1 MKKRKQ
7 LITKKIDW
15 KPSRCDVLICTFTD
29 GYLNTLGVLILNKLW
44 ELGISCDLFRGN
56 NMSNS
61 GYTVDD
67 IVNFAQHDGINWLL
81 VIKPQQNMNKL
92 DINNFNKPN
101 EAQDG
106 GSSIKKYYKPLRLMK
121 VDNSDVDLDVTLD
134 EFLKIYVQEHKT
146 GCNHISTNNDSNENK
161 ILENMMSELT
171 MKKNTSASMLG
182 SGINV
187 IHSNDGINSSN
198 SGNPNAN
205 NLDFMSEQS
214 ELDSLE
220 NNSNY
225 GINPSSK
232 RKVVYIQN
240 MSTKGKKAANSNKKS
255 KWLHEQN
262 ALNNANALF
271 QN

>member
-1 MKKRKQ
+1 
-7 LITKKIDW
+7 
-15 KPSRCDVLICTFTD
+15 
-29 GYLNTLGVLILNKLW
+29 
-44 ELGISCDLFRGN
+44 
-56 NMSNS
+56 MSNS

-240 MSTKGKKAANSNKKS
+240 MSTKGKKLPILTKNLSGFMS
-255 KWLHEQN
+255 KMP
-262 ALNNANALF
+262 
-271 QN
+271 